1 MGILSIEPPERI
13 PGEVAIKLESSKS
26 ISNRVEI
33 IQSLCAEEL
42 PIENLSQA
50 KDSLELRSALSGTPK
65 DHIHAGSG
73 GTTFRFLTAYLALK
87 GNKCLLTASE
97 AMTAR
102 PVGTL
107 VEALRKLG
115 AQIEYAGKEGHP
127 PLLFKGG
134 NLNGGKIRIDAGQSS
149 QYISALMMIA
159 PYLPGGLTIELSS
172 PVTSLPYISMTAG
185 LMEKFGAVVDIDLP
199 IIKIAE
205 QHYSYKQKDPFVV
218 ESDWSGA
225 SYFWGLASILPV
237 SSLFMEGLQKDS
249 LQGDS
254 VLSSW
259 ALQQGFSVDFD
270 KKGAYFEKSAS
281 FRACWTDQLDLTE
294 HPDLAQT
301 VLALYAIAGKAIKI
315 KGLHTLFHKE
325 TDRLNAMQTE
335 LGKLNVKLDYTD
347 EGTAQLLASRPTP
360 SSKVVKFE
368 TYDDH
373 RMAMALSLFGSKLAI
388 KINEAETV
396 KKSFPSYWQEI
407 RKFGFNL
414 HSEKA
419 P

>member
-1 MGILSIEPPERI
+1 MGIVSLEPPESV
-13 PGEVAIKLESSKS
+13 PTEVLIELESSKS
-26 ISNRVEI
+26 ISNRVQI
-33 IQSLCAEEL
+33 IQALCAEEL
-42 PIENLSQA
+42 PLENLSQA
-50 KDSLELRSALSGTPK
+50 KDSLELRSALTKTHK
-65 DHIHAGSG
+65 DNIHAGSG

-87 GNKCLLTASE
+87 GNNCLLTASE
-97 AMTAR
+97 GMTAR
-102 PVGTL
+102 PVGPL
-107 VEALRKLG
+107 VEALRQLG
-115 AQIEYAGKEGHP
+115 AQIEYAEKEGHP

-134 NLNGGKIRIDAGQSS
+134 KLKGGKIHIAAGLSS

-185 LMEKFGAVVDIDLP
+185 LMEKFGAIVEIKLPNIRID
-199 IIKIAE
+199 E

-237 SSLFMEGLQKDS
+237 NILFMEGLQKDS

-259 ALQQGFSVDFD
+259 ALQQGFSIDFTE
-270 KKGAYFEKSAS
+270 KGAYFEKNAS
-281 FRACWTDQLDLTE
+281 FRSCWTDQLDLTE

-315 KGLHTLFHKE
+315 RGLHTLFHKE

-335 LGKLNVKLDYTD
+335 LQKLNIQLDYTD
-347 EGTAQLLASRPTP
+347 EGTAQLRASRLTP
-360 SSKVVKFE
+360 SSKVIEFD
-368 TYDDH
+368 TYKDH
-373 RMAMALSLFGSKLAI
+373 RMAMALSLFGGLLPI

-396 KKSFPSYWQEI
+396 EKSFPSFWQEI
-407 RKFGFNL
+407 KKLGFSL
-414 HSEKA
+414 KYTTH
-419 P
+419 